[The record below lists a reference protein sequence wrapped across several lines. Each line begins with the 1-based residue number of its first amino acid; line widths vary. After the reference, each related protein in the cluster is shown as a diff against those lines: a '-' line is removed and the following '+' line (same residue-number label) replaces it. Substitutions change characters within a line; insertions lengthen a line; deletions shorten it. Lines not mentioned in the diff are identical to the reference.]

1 MAVLS
6 IWLTYIE
13 YSFTTFSMEFAKEF
27 SAFLYEKKIIRF
39 GDFTLASGKK
49 SPYYIDLRLVP
60 SYPIYYR
67 KMIKGL
73 QNIIAEDVG
82 FESFHSLVSVPTGG
96 LVVAASLAIEIV
108 KPIIYVRK
116 EAKEHGTGK
125 AVEGVTCQ
133 DMKLLMIEDVV
144 TSGGSVIN
152 AIKSIKDEKMQVTD
166 AYAIVDRM
174 EGATEALQAEG
185 VKLHS
190 LLTIKQIAE
199 SLFEQKLITE
209 DVLNQVKERIQ

>member
-1 MAVLS
+1 
-6 IWLTYIE
+6 
-13 YSFTTFSMEFAKEF
+13 MEFVKEF
-27 SAFLYEKKIIRF
+27 ATFLFEKKIIRF
-39 GDFTLASGKK
+39 GDFTLASGNK

-60 SYPIYYR
+60 SFPHEYR

-73 QNIIAEDVG
+73 QNLIADDIG
-82 FESFHSLVSVPTGG
+82 FENFHSLVSVPTGG
-96 LVVAASLAIEIV
+96 LIVAASLATEIV
-108 KPIIYVRK
+108 KPLIYVRK
-116 EAKEHGTGK
+116 QAKEHGTGK

-152 AIKSIKDEKMQVTD
+152 AIKSIREEKMVVTD

-174 EGATEALQAEG
+174 EGATQALQAEG

-190 LLTIKQIAE
+190 LLTINDITQI
-199 SLFEQKLITE
+199 LFEQKLITE
-209 DVLNQVKERIQ
+209 DLLKQVQDRIN

>member
-1 MAVLS
+1 MEVVK
-6 IWLTYIE
+6 
-13 YSFTTFSMEFAKEF
+13 EFAT
-27 SAFLYEKKIIRF
+27 FLFEKKIIRF
-39 GDFTLASGKK
+39 GDFTLASGNK

-60 SYPIYYR
+60 SYPHEYR

-73 QNIIAEDVG
+73 QNLIAEDIG
-82 FESFHSLVSVPTGG
+82 FENFHSLVSVPTGG
-96 LVVAASLAIEIV
+96 LMVAASLATEIV
-108 KPIIYVRK
+108 KPLIYVRK
-116 EAKEHGTGK
+116 QAKEHGTGK

-152 AIKSIKDEKMQVTD
+152 AIKSIKEEKMVVTD

-174 EGATEALQAEG
+174 EGATQALQAEG

-190 LLTIKQIAE
+190 LLTINDIAQI
-199 SLFEQKLITE
+199 LFEQKLITE
-209 DVLNQVKERIQ
+209 DLLKPVSYTHLTLPTKA

>member
-1 MAVLS
+1 MDFVK
-6 IWLTYIE
+6 
-13 YSFTTFSMEFAKEF
+13 EFAT
-27 SAFLYEKKIIRF
+27 FLYEKKIIRF

-60 SYPIYYR
+60 SFPHEYR

-73 QNIIAEDVG
+73 QNLIANDVG
-82 FESFHSLVSVPTGG
+82 FENFHSLVSVPTGG
-96 LVVAASLAIEIV
+96 LVVAASLATDIV
-108 KPIIYVRK
+108 KPLIYVRK
-116 EAKEHGTGK
+116 QAKEHGTGK

-133 DMKLLMIEDVV
+133 DMKLIMIEDVV

-152 AIKSIKDEKMQVTD
+152 AIKSIKEEKMIVKD
-166 AYAIVDRM
+166 AYAVVDIM
-174 EGATEALQAEG
+174 EGATEALQDEG

-190 LLTIKQIAE
+190 LLTINDITQ

-209 DVLNQVKERIQ
+209 DVLKQVQDRIK

>member
-1 MAVLS
+1 
-6 IWLTYIE
+6 
-13 YSFTTFSMEFAKEF
+13 MEFAKEF

-82 FESFHSLVSVPTGG
+82 FENFHSLVSVPTGG

-152 AIKSIKDEKMQVTD
+152 AIKSIKEEKMKVTD
-166 AYAIVDRM
+166 TYAVVDRM
-174 EGATEALQAEG
+174 EGATEALQAKG

>member
-1 MAVLS
+1 MGFVK
-6 IWLTYIE
+6 
-13 YSFTTFSMEFAKEF
+13 EFAT
-27 SAFLYEKKIIRF
+27 FLYEKKIIRF

-60 SYPIYYR
+60 SFPHEYR

-73 QNIIAEDVG
+73 QNLIADDIG
-82 FESFHSLVSVPTGG
+82 FENFHSLVSVPTGG
-96 LVVAASLAIEIV
+96 LIVAASLATEIV
-108 KPIIYVRK
+108 KPLIYVRK
-116 EAKEHGTGK
+116 QAKEHGTGK
-125 AVEGVTCQ
+125 VVEGVTCQ

-152 AIKSIKDEKMQVTD
+152 AIKSIKEEKMIVTD
-166 AYAIVDRM
+166 AYAVVDRM
-174 EGATEALQAEG
+174 EGAVEALQAEG

-190 LLTIKQIAE
+190 LSTINDITQ

-209 DVLNQVKERIQ
+209 NILKQIQERIK

>member
-1 MAVLS
+1 
-6 IWLTYIE
+6 
-13 YSFTTFSMEFAKEF
+13 MEFAKEF

-73 QNIIAEDVG
+73 QNIIAKDVG
-82 FESFHSLVSVPTGG
+82 LENFHSLVSVPTGG
-96 LVVAASLAIEIV
+96 LVVAGSLAIEIV

-152 AIKSIKDEKMQVTD
+152 AIKSIKEEKMIVTD
-166 AYAIVDRM
+166 AYPVLDRM
-174 EGATEALQAEG
+174 EGATETLQAEG

-190 LLTIKQIAE
+190 LLTIKEIAE

>member
-1 MAVLS
+1 
-6 IWLTYIE
+6 
-13 YSFTTFSMEFAKEF
+13 MEFAKEF

-82 FESFHSLVSVPTGG
+82 LENFHSLVSVPTGG

-152 AIKSIKDEKMQVTD
+152 AIKSIKEEKMKVTD
-166 AYAIVDRM
+166 AYAVVDRM
-174 EGATEALQAEG
+174 EGATEALQVEG

>member
-1 MAVLS
+1 
-6 IWLTYIE
+6 
-13 YSFTTFSMEFAKEF
+13 
-27 SAFLYEKKIIRF
+27 
-39 GDFTLASGKK
+39 
-49 SPYYIDLRLVP
+49 
-60 SYPIYYR
+60 
-67 KMIKGL
+67 MIKGL

-82 FESFHSLVSVPTGG
+82 LENFHSLVSVPTGG
-96 LVVAASLAIEIV
+96 LVVASSLAIEIV

-152 AIKSIKDEKMQVTD
+152 AIKSIKEEKMTVTD
-166 AYAIVDRM
+166 AYAVVDRM
-174 EGATEALQAEG
+174 EGATEALKAEG

-190 LLTIKQIAE
+190 LLTIKEIAE

>member
-1 MAVLS
+1 
-6 IWLTYIE
+6 
-13 YSFTTFSMEFAKEF
+13 MEFAKEF

-60 SYPIYYR
+60 SFPIYYR

-73 QNIIAEDVG
+73 QNLIAEDVG
-82 FESFHSLVSVPTGG
+82 LENFHSLVSVPTGG

-152 AIKSIKDEKMQVTD
+152 AIKSIKAEKMKVTD
-166 AYAIVDRM
+166 AYAVVDRM

>member
-1 MAVLS
+1 MDFVK
-6 IWLTYIE
+6 
-13 YSFTTFSMEFAKEF
+13 EFAT
-27 SAFLYEKKIIRF
+27 FLYQKKIIRF

-60 SYPIYYR
+60 SFPHEYR

-73 QNIIAEDVG
+73 QNLIADDIG
-82 FESFHSLVSVPTGG
+82 FENFHSLVSVPTGG
-96 LVVAASLAIEIV
+96 LVVAASLATEIV
-108 KPIIYVRK
+108 KPLIYVRK
-116 EAKEHGTGK
+116 QAKEHGTGK

-152 AIKSIKDEKMQVTD
+152 AIKSIKEEKMVVTD
-166 AYAIVDRM
+166 AYAVIDRM
-174 EGATEALQAEG
+174 EGATQALQAED
-185 VKLHS
+185 VNLHS
-190 LLTIKQIAE
+190 LLTINDITQ

-209 DVLNQVKERIQ
+209 DTLKQVQARIK

>member
-1 MAVLS
+1 
-6 IWLTYIE
+6 
-13 YSFTTFSMEFAKEF
+13 MEFAKEF

-82 FESFHSLVSVPTGG
+82 LENFHSLVSVPTGG

-166 AYAIVDRM
+166 AYAVVDRM
-174 EGATEALQAEG
+174 EGATEALQNEG

>member
-1 MAVLS
+1 
-6 IWLTYIE
+6 
-13 YSFTTFSMEFAKEF
+13 MEFAKEF

-82 FESFHSLVSVPTGG
+82 FENFHSLVSVPTGG

-174 EGATEALQAEG
+174 EGASEALQAEG

>member
-1 MAVLS
+1 
-6 IWLTYIE
+6 
-13 YSFTTFSMEFAKEF
+13 MEFAKEF
-27 SAFLYEKKIIRF
+27 STFLYEKKIIRF

-73 QNIIAEDVG
+73 QNIIAEGVG
-82 FESFHSLVSVPTGG
+82 FENFHSLVSVPTGG

>member
-1 MAVLS
+1 
-6 IWLTYIE
+6 
-13 YSFTTFSMEFAKEF
+13 MEFAKEF

-60 SYPIYYR
+60 SFPIEYR

-73 QNIIAEDVG
+73 QNMIAEDVG
-82 FESFHSLVSVPTGG
+82 LENFHSLVSVPTGG

-116 EAKEHGTGK
+116 ETKEHGTGK
-125 AVEGVTCQ
+125 SVEGVTCQ

-144 TSGGSVIN
+144 TSGGSVIK
-152 AIKSIKDEKMQVTD
+152 AIKSIKEEKMTVTD

-174 EGATEALQAEG
+174 EGATEALLVED

-199 SLFEQKLITE
+199 SLYEQKLITE
-209 DVLNQVKERIQ
+209 DLLNQVKERIQ

>member
-1 MAVLS
+1 MELVK
-6 IWLTYIE
+6 
-13 YSFTTFSMEFAKEF
+13 EFAT
-27 SAFLYEKKIIRF
+27 FLFEKKIIRF
-39 GDFTLASGKK
+39 GDFTLASGNK

-60 SYPIYYR
+60 SYPHEYR

-73 QNIIAEDVG
+73 QNLIAEDIG
-82 FESFHSLVSVPTGG
+82 FVNFHSLVSVPTGG
-96 LVVAASLAIEIV
+96 LMVAASLATEIV
-108 KPIIYVRK
+108 KPLIYVRK
-116 EAKEHGTGK
+116 QAKEHGTGK

-152 AIKSIKDEKMQVTD
+152 AIKSIKEEKMVVTD

-174 EGATEALQAEG
+174 EGATQALQAEG

-190 LLTIKQIAE
+190 LLTINDIAQI
-199 SLFEQKLITE
+199 LFEQKLITE
-209 DVLNQVKERIQ
+209 DLLKQVQDRIN

>member
-1 MAVLS
+1 MAFVK
-6 IWLTYIE
+6 
-13 YSFTTFSMEFAKEF
+13 EFAT
-27 SAFLYEKKIIRF
+27 FLYEKKIIRF

-60 SYPIYYR
+60 SFPHEYR

-73 QNIIAEDVG
+73 QNLIAEDIG
-82 FESFHSLVSVPTGG
+82 YENFHSLVSVPTGG
-96 LVVAASLAIEIV
+96 LIVAASLATEIV
-108 KPIIYVRK
+108 KPLIYVRK
-116 EAKEHGTGK
+116 QAKEHGTGK

-152 AIKSIKDEKMQVTD
+152 AIKSIRDEKMVVTD
-166 AYAIVDRM
+166 TYAIVDRM
-174 EGATEALQAEG
+174 EGATQALQAEG

-190 LLTIKQIAE
+190 LLTINDIVQI
-199 SLFEQKLITE
+199 LFEQKLITE
-209 DVLNQVKERIQ
+209 DLLKQVQDRIN

>member
-1 MAVLS
+1 
-6 IWLTYIE
+6 
-13 YSFTTFSMEFAKEF
+13 MEFVKEF
-27 SAFLYEKKIIRF
+27 ATFLYEEKIIRF

-60 SYPIYYR
+60 SFPHEYR
-67 KMIKGL
+67 KMIKEL
-73 QNIIAEDVG
+73 QNLIAEDIG
-82 FESFHSLVSVPTGG
+82 FENFHSLVSVPTGG
-96 LVVAASLAIEIV
+96 LVVAASLATEIV
-108 KPIIYVRK
+108 KPLIYVRK

-152 AIKSIKDEKMQVTD
+152 AIKSIKEEKMTVTD
-166 AYAIVDRM
+166 AYAVVDRM

-209 DVLNQVKERIQ
+209 DVLNQVKERIE

>member
-1 MAVLS
+1 
-6 IWLTYIE
+6 
-13 YSFTTFSMEFAKEF
+13 MEFAKEF

-82 FESFHSLVSVPTGG
+82 FENFHSLVSVPTGG

>member
-1 MAVLS
+1 
-6 IWLTYIE
+6 
-13 YSFTTFSMEFAKEF
+13 MEFAKEF
-27 SAFLYEKKIIRF
+27 SAFLYEKKIIRC

-82 FESFHSLVSVPTGG
+82 LENFHSLVSVPTGG

-152 AIKSIKDEKMQVTD
+152 AIKSIKAEKMKVTD
-166 AYAIVDRM
+166 AYAVVDRM

>member
-1 MAVLS
+1 MK
-6 IWLTYIE
+6 
-13 YSFTTFSMEFAKEF
+13 FAKEF

-73 QNIIAEDVG
+73 QNIITEDIG
-82 FESFHSLVSVPTGG
+82 LENFHSLVSVPTGG

-144 TSGGSVIN
+144 TSGGSVIK

>member
-1 MAVLS
+1 
-6 IWLTYIE
+6 
-13 YSFTTFSMEFAKEF
+13 MEFAKEF

-82 FESFHSLVSVPTGG
+82 FENFHSLVSVPTGG

-166 AYAIVDRM
+166 TYAIVDRM
-174 EGATEALQAEG
+174 EGATEALQNEG

>member
-1 MAVLS
+1 
-6 IWLTYIE
+6 
-13 YSFTTFSMEFAKEF
+13 MEFAKEF

-82 FESFHSLVSVPTGG
+82 FENFHSLVSVPTGG

-166 AYAIVDRM
+166 AYAVVDRM
-174 EGATEALQAEG
+174 EGATEALQNEG

>member
-1 MAVLS
+1 MDFVK
-6 IWLTYIE
+6 
-13 YSFTTFSMEFAKEF
+13 EFAT
-27 SAFLYEKKIIRF
+27 FLYEKKIIRF

-60 SYPIYYR
+60 SFPHEYR

-73 QNIIAEDVG
+73 QNLIANDVG
-82 FESFHSLVSVPTGG
+82 FENFHSLVSVPTGG
-96 LVVAASLAIEIV
+96 LVVAASLATEIV
-108 KPIIYVRK
+108 KPLIYVRK
-116 EAKEHGTGK
+116 QAKEHGTGK

-152 AIKSIKDEKMQVTD
+152 AIKSIKEEKMVVTD
-166 AYAIVDRM
+166 AYAVIDRM
-174 EGATEALQAEG
+174 EGATQALQAED
-185 VKLHS
+185 VNLHS
-190 LLTIKQIAE
+190 LLTINDITQ

-209 DVLNQVKERIQ
+209 DTLKQVQARIK

>member
-1 MAVLS
+1 
-6 IWLTYIE
+6 
-13 YSFTTFSMEFAKEF
+13 MEFAKEF

-82 FESFHSLVSVPTGG
+82 FENFHSLVSVPTGG

-152 AIKSIKDEKMQVTD
+152 AIKSIKDEKMTVTD
-166 AYAIVDRM
+166 TYAVVDRM